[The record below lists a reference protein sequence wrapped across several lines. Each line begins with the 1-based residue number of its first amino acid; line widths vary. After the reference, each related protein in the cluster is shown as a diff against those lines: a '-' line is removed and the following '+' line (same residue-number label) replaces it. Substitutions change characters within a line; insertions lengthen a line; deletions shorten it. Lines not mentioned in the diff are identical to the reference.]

1 MRICIHDFAGHAFP
15 VELSRSLAR
24 RGHDV
29 LHLYSASNTTP
40 QGAITRLKDDPP
52 NFQIVGIALSSPMD
66 KNALVKR
73 RSQELEHGRR
83 AVEQLMRFQPEA
95 VISGNTPLDA
105 QKQIV
110 RFCQG
115 RGVKFVFWVQ
125 DLLGIGSHRLLAK
138 KLPGLGQA
146 IGIYYTRMERS
157 LLQQSDAVVL
167 IAEDF
172 RSAINGWQISDEKI
186 HVIENW
192 APLKEVPMLP
202 KENPWSLEHHLD
214 QSLNVVYSGSLGMK
228 HNPDLLL
235 QLALSFQSR
244 SNLRVLVV
252 SEGAGAEWLKRKAG
266 EHGLANLTVMPFQA
280 YEKVPQVLA
289 TADILVAVL
298 EPSAGI
304 FSVPSKILAYLC
316 SGRPLLLSVPE
327 DNLAAKKVSDA
338 NAGFVASPHDT
349 QAFVAAAHRLLDD
362 EALRHQFGCNARAY
376 AESQF
381 NIETITTRFE
391 SVLKF

>member
-1 MRICIHDFAGHAFP
+1 MRICVHDFAGHAFP
-15 VELSRSLAR
+15 VEFSRSLAR

-40 QGAITRLKDDPP
+40 QGAITRQEDDPP
-52 NFQIVGIALSSPMD
+52 NFQIAGLKLAAPMD

-73 RSQELEHGRR
+73 RSQEIEHGRL
-83 AVEQLMRFQPEA
+83 ALKEIARFSPDA

-110 RFCQG
+110 GHCLSHRI
-115 RGVKFVFWVQ
+115 KFVFWVQ

-138 KLPGLGQA
+138 KLPGLGHA
-146 IGIYYTRMERS
+146 IGVYYTQMERT
-157 LLQQSDAVVL
+157 LLQKSDAIVL

-172 RSAINGWQISDEKI
+172 RSAIREWEIPDDKI

-192 APLKEVPMLP
+192 APLNEVPMLS
-202 KENPWSLEHHLD
+202 KQNPWSREHGFAD
-214 QSLNVVYSGSLGMK
+214 SLNIVYSGSLGMK

-244 SNLRVLVV
+244 DTVRVLVV
-252 SEGAGAEWLKRKAG
+252 SEGAGAEWLKKKIA
-266 EHGLANLTVMPFQA
+266 EHQLVNLTVLPFQA
-280 YEKVPQVLA
+280 YEQVPQVLA

-316 SGRPLLLSVPE
+316 SGRSLLLGVPP
-327 DNLAAKKVSDA
+327 DNLAARKVIGA
-338 NAGFVASPHDT
+338 QAGLVASPDDT
-349 QAFVAAAHRLLDD
+349 QAFVAAAHRLLED
-362 EALRHQFGCNARAY
+362 ESLRQRFSCNARSY
-376 AESQF
+376 AESHF

-391 SVLKF
+391 TILKF

>member
-40 QGAITRLKDDPP
+40 QGAITRLADDPP
-52 NFQIVGIALSSPMD
+52 NFQILGIALAARMD

-73 RSQELEHGRR
+73 RAQEIEHGRL
-83 AVEQLMRFQPEA
+83 ALEQLARFQPEV
-95 VISGNTPLDA
+95 VISGNTPLDT

-110 RFCQG
+110 RFCRDG
-115 RGVKFVFWVQ
+115 GIKFVFWVQ

-138 KLPGLGQA
+138 KLPGLGHA
-146 IGIYYTRMERS
+146 IGIYYTRMERR
-157 LLQQSDAVVL
+157 LLQQSDAIVL

-172 RSAINGWQISDEKI
+172 RSAISGWRLPDDKI

-192 APLKEVPMLP
+192 APLNEVPKLP
-202 KENPWSLEHHLD
+202 KENPWAVEHGLD
-214 QSLNVVYSGSLGMK
+214 RSLNVIYSGSLGMK

-235 QLALSFQSR
+235 QLALSFQNR

-252 SEGAGAEWLKRKAG
+252 SEGAGADWLKRKVG

-280 YEKVPQVLA
+280 YKKVPQVLA

-327 DNLAAKKVSDA
+327 DNLAAKKVADA
-338 NAGFVASPHDT
+338 KAGFVASPHDT
-349 QAFVAAAHRLLDD
+349 QAFLDAAERLLAD
-362 EALRHQFGCNARAY
+362 EPLRQQLGCNARAY
-376 AESQF
+376 AEKQF
-381 NIETITTRFE
+381 NIETITGQFE
-391 SVLKF
+391 SILKF